1 MKKLILFT
9 LLLLSFSLFA
19 QQKNTPA
26 IGRLYGK
33 IIDASKKEPIAYA
46 SVTVLRTLPN
56 GQDSL
61 IGGALTL
68 ENGDFNITS
77 LPMGAFKVKVSFV
90 GNKDLIKPVKI
101 SPPNSIEQDLGDWA
115 MLEDAQ
121 VLSAIEVKAEKA
133 TTTMSLEKRVFNVDK
148 NITSAGGTAEDVLKN
163 VPSVTV
169 DMDGN
174 TKLRDRSATIY
185 VDGKPTLMALN
196 QIPSNQIESV
206 EVITN
211 PSAKYEAST
220 MGGILNIVLKQNRKA
235 GYSGVIGLDSNYAL
249 ESYDLD
255 VIDYLMKPV
264 SMERFTKAALKA
276 LEEKQKQE
284 ALTAPPSVSEPK
296 NQLEDAFFVNVEYSM
311 VKISIKNISHIES
324 MKDYV
329 KIFLTTAKKPVI
341 TKSTLKAIEEKLS
354 PQIFMRVH
362 KSFIVNLH
370 KIESIR
376 SQNITIGDHNVPIS
390 EAHLESLMR
399 VLHQTK

>member
-196 QIPSNQIESV
+196 QIPSDQIESV

-284 ALTAPPSVSEPK
+284 ALTAPPQYRNPK
-296 NQLEDAFFVNVEYSM
+296 TNSKM
-311 VKISIKNISHIES
+311 P
-324 MKDYV
+324 
-329 KIFLTTAKKPVI
+329 FL
-341 TKSTLKAIEEKLS
+341 
-354 PQIFMRVH
+354 
-362 KSFIVNLH
+362 
-370 KIESIR
+370 
-376 SQNITIGDHNVPIS
+376 
-390 EAHLESLMR
+390 
-399 VLHQTK
+399 